1 MIQHINKKEDKKSN
15 DHLQKMQKETFD
27 KIQYPL
33 MTENFMKLGKEITC
47 LNIIETIYD
56 SPIANI
62 TLSDKKQNK
71 GVGLRDTSYYMYK
84 IEK

>member
-1 MIQHINKKEDKKSN
+1 MIISKNAERA
-15 DHLQKMQKETFD
+15 FD

-33 MTENFMKLGKEITC
+33 MTESFMKLGKEITC

-62 TLSDKKQNK
+62 TLSDEKQNK
-71 GVGLRDTSYYMYK
+71 GVGLRDTSYYV
-84 IEK
+84 